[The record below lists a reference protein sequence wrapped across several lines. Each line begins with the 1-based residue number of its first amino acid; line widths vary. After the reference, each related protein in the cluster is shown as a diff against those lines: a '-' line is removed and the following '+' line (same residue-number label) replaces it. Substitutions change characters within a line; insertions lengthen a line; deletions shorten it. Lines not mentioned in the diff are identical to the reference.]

1 MIERHPMVLVEVVVL
16 PLMVAVADADGHHQ
30 TVQAVVAAGHRP
42 MAQVA
47 GANLLIIKEKSMTM
61 LSLDVYSASSRGFN
75 KPSVAR
81 SALHR
86 LFAAAVVSDQFRKTL
101 LRAPEEALAN
111 GYLGQTFPL
120 SDQEKK
126 IIKTI
131 RAENLS
137 DFAQKVNQALKTI

>member
-1 MIERHPMVLVEVVVL
+1 
-16 PLMVAVADADGHHQ
+16 
-30 TVQAVVAAGHRP
+30 
-42 MAQVA
+42 
-47 GANLLIIKEKSMTM
+47 MTM
-61 LSLDVYSASSRGFN
+61 LSLDVSSRAFQKAPAG
-75 KPSVAR
+75 R

-120 SDQEKK
+120 TDQEKK

-131 RAENLS
+131 RAENLT
-137 DFAQKVNQALKTI
+137 DFAQKVNQALKAI

>member
-1 MIERHPMVLVEVVVL
+1 
-16 PLMVAVADADGHHQ
+16 
-30 TVQAVVAAGHRP
+30 
-42 MAQVA
+42 
-47 GANLLIIKEKSMTM
+47 MTM
-61 LSLDVYSASSRGFN
+61 LSLDIYSASPRGFN
-75 KPSVAR
+75 KPSGAR

-120 SDQEKK
+120 TDQEKK

-131 RAENLS
+131 RAENLT

>member
-1 MIERHPMVLVEVVVL
+1 
-16 PLMVAVADADGHHQ
+16 
-30 TVQAVVAAGHRP
+30 
-42 MAQVA
+42 
-47 GANLLIIKEKSMTM
+47 MTI
-61 LSLDVYSASSRGFN
+61 LSLDVFATSSRGFQ
-75 KPSVAR
+75 KTPVTR
-81 SALHR
+81 SALNR

-120 SDQEKK
+120 TDQEKK

-137 DFAQKVNQALKTI
+137 DFAQKVNQALKTV